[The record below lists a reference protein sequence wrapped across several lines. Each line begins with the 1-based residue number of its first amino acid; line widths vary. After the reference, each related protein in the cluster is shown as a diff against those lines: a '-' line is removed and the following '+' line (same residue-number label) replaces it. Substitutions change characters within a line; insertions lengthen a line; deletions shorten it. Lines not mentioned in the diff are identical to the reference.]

1 MLYPQVLGLYFS
13 AHWCPPCRGFT
24 PELAKWYTKLTDG
37 TLKDKFDIVFISSDR
52 DQKQFDEY
60 FAEMPWKCLPYEERD
75 KKAKLAKMFKITGIP
90 SLVFLD
96 GNSGKTITTDGR
108 AIVTED
114 PEGQQFPWAP
124 KSTCELLQG
133 KLVGKD
139 GKECTF
145 ADVKGKIVGLYFS
158 AHWVSAAL

>member
-1 MLYPQVLGLYFS
+1 MSDQLAIDTLYSVN
-13 AHWCPPCRGFT
+13 
-24 PELAKWYTKLTDG
+24 
-37 TLKDKFDIVFISSDR
+37 IV
-52 DQKQFDEY
+52 
-60 FAEMPWKCLPYEERD
+60 C
-75 KKAKLAKMFKITGIP
+75 
-90 SLVFLD
+90 
-96 GNSGKTITTDGR
+96 